1 MPKGVMWRQDDLFRA
16 LTSTLMP
23 TVRDAEPD
31 LDIIRE
37 AVTAPGMVGMPACPL
52 MHGTGCFTQ
61 LLLPSAGGS
70 TVTLESRTLD
80 LDERSA
86 TMQRDGLNPHQS
98 ERQSVGHRWWRTGSS
113 RWVRDN

>member
-61 LLLPSAGGS
+61 LILLSAGGS

-80 LDERSA
+80 IDEMLATIERRSEES
-86 TMQRDGLNPHQS
+86 R
-98 ERQSVGHRWWRTGSS
+98 VGKECVSTCRS
-113 RWVRDN
+113 RWSPDH

>member
-37 AVTAPGMVGMPACPL
+37 AVTAPGMVGMRACPL

-61 LLLPSAGGS
+61 LILLSAGGS
-70 TVTLESRTLD
+70 TVTLESPTLD
-80 LDERSA
+80 IDEMPG
-86 TMQRDGLNPHQS
+86 TNERDGVKAIARS
-98 ERQSVGHRWWRTGSS
+98 EEHTSEPPDHKRLP
-113 RWVRDN
+113 RD